1 MKKVFALTAIA
12 IGMVTTG
19 CATVMNGTNVDYTT
33 DTNPSGAQVEFLGGL
48 SCESPCSL
56 ELRRKSDTR
65 VDISKEG
72 YEPVYVLIQ
81 SRLGGSTFGNII
93 LGGGIGAVV
102 DGGNGAS
109 NFLAPRPLIVKLA
122 PLGSG
127 EPALLIDKDG
137 EVISTVD
144 EYNDKV
150 REDVAKTIGAQLAE
164 YDAPEEEG
172 EESGEGASE

>member
-1 MKKVFALTAIA
+1 M
-12 IGMVTTG
+12 
-19 CATVMNGTNVDYTT
+19 
-33 DTNPSGAQVEFLGGL
+33 
-48 SCESPCSL
+48 
-56 ELRRKSDTR
+56 
-65 VDISKEG
+65 
-72 YEPVYVLIQ
+72 
-81 SRLGGSTFGNII
+81 
-93 LGGGIGAVV
+93 
-102 DGGNGAS
+102 
-109 NFLAPRPLIVKLA
+109 

-150 REDVAKTIGAQLAE
+150 REDVAKTIGAQLVE